1 MRTSLWLIIVFRMSF
16 SKALVHFPQINHSM
30 MVWRNLLEV
39 LRIVSFVR
47 MMGVVTNS
55 IIISVITI
63 VLLVMM
69 IVVK

>member
-1 MRTSLWLIIVFRMSF
+1 MRTSLWLIIVVRMSF
-16 SKALVHFPQINHSM
+16 SKALAHCPQINHSM